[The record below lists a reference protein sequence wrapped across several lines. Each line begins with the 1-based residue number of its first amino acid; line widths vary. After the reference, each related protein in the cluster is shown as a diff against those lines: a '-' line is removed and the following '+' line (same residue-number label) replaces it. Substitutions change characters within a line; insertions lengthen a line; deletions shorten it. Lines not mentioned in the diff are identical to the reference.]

1 MSVTFLCSI
10 VKAFM
15 AACSSVEYQAQTHI
29 VPTELYLS
37 GPQYQSIS
45 KEKKKAYVFVT
56 TNFTRKSSIFGL

>member
-1 MSVTFLCSI
+1 
-10 VKAFM
+10 M

-45 KEKKKAYVFVT
+45 KERKKAYVFVT